1 MSTKV
6 IPGAGNTGDKAK
18 ISLVDNYKASFGD
31 WQGPSA
37 DDLRE
42 FVTPGMSYD
51 ELKERTLE
59 FAPPQ
64 SFEKQSRYAPVEVV
78 LMAVFFDVLEHA
90 GRLQRDPLELIAKE
104 FFDLR
109 SLHMTQWKEL
119 ASDMCT
125 GKPIVTDQRRLH
137 TLTLVEIVLRMLPMC
152 RRYFVLRANP
162 ADDVILVYNDSTGLW
177 EVENGQIRS
186 MLSTLLLD
194 TVSDSLYKELR
205 AEIFNRLAPTR
216 RTPPRDENLVPMNNG
231 VFDYRTK
238 QLREYEPEDGFESKS
253 AVNYNPEAVA
263 QVTFDD
269 GVVFDVEAWMHD
281 LFSEEEGLA
290 EAVWKMFGAPL
301 RPNVPWGQAVLFVAE
316 DGLNAKGT
324 LIQVM
329 RDIVG
334 DEAHVAMNLAD
345 LTKRFSTSRL
355 VNAQLVAGDENPVNH
370 FHHYLDV
377 FKAVVTSDVLT
388 IEEKHKNAQSFQ
400 PRCVIVQSFNDDL
413 TVKDISESMWRR
425 LLFVPFTKTF
435 RGENNN
441 PKIKNVYLRDPRVL
455 EYIAYRTL
463 TLMDDYYRFD
473 EPEACVALKARVKFH
488 NDPVL
493 EFWDEMADRFVWNL
507 VPSTFIYDLYKMWLA
522 RTHPRVQP
530 AGRNAF
536 VKHLKDV
543 ARGSDTWEWSDRAR
557 TGDKMSSPEPLI
569 QEYDLEKWMD
579 ITKAYTDEKRYVP
592 KWKALNSGFLR
603 IGALGSGGDI
613 DGNPPPVQVP
623 TAPPASPI
631 PPAQV
636 PTTPPAPG
644 QDTGSTPAFY

>member
-177 EVENGQIRS
+177 EVESGQIRS

-216 RTPPRDENLVPMNNG
+216 RTPPRNENLVPMNNG
-231 VFDYRTK
+231 VFDYTTK
-238 QLREYEPEDGFESKS
+238 QLREYTPEDGFESKS
-253 AVNYNPEAVA
+253 AVNYNPNAVA
-263 QVTFDD
+263 QVPFSD

-281 LFSEEEGLA
+281 LFGEEEGLT
-290 EAVWKMFGAPL
+290 EAVWKIVGAPL
-301 RPNVPWGQAVLFVAE
+301 RPNVHWGQAVLFMAS

-329 RDIVG
+329 RDLVG
-334 DEAHVAMNLAD
+334 DESHVAMNLAD

-355 VNAQLVAGDENPVNH
+355 VNAQLIAGDENPVNH
-370 FHHYLDV
+370 FHQYLDV
-377 FKAVVTSDVLT
+377 FKAVVTNDVLT

-413 TVKDISESMWRR
+413 SMKDVSQSMWRR

-435 RGENNN
+435 RGEDNN
-441 PKIKNVYLRDPRVL
+441 PKIKAVYLRDPRVL
-455 EYIAYRTL
+455 EYIAFRTL
-463 TLMDDYYRFD
+463 TLMENYYRFD
-473 EPEACVALKARVKFH
+473 EPEACAAMKRRVQFS
-488 NDPVL
+488 NDPIL
-493 EFWDEMADRFVWNL
+493 EFWEEMENQFVWDL
-507 VPSTFIYDLYKMWLA
+507 VPSTFIYDLYKAWLRDA
-522 RTHPRVQP
+522 RPNIP
-530 AGRNAF
+530 PEGRNVF
-536 VKHLKDV
+536 LNHLREIAKD
-543 ARGSDTWEWSDRAR
+543 SDVWEWTERAR
-557 TGDKMSSPEPLI
+557 TGGKMSAPEPLI
-569 QEYDLEKWMD
+569 ERYQLEQWMD
-579 ITKAYTDEKRYVP
+579 KSMPFNDPKRYVP
-592 KWKALNSGFLR
+592 KHKALYRGFVR
-603 IGALGSGGDI
+603 IGAPGVGDGSD
-613 DGNPPPVQVP
+613 DNPPPAQAP
-623 TAPPASPI
+623 TAAP
-631 PPAQV
+631 
-636 PTTPPAPG
+636 TPPAPG
-644 QDTGSTPAFY
+644 QYTNAPVIF